1 MFEMS
6 VVCLLSIMGYHKME
20 LLTFSNVVQRR
31 VFHLAAHILST
42 FLHT

>member
-20 LLTFSNVVQRR
+20 LLTFSYVVQRR